1 MIARHVSGRAVLIML
16 VAGLV
21 GGSAACGP
29 RGSAAGDAAADS
41 SAVADSVA
49 PSDSV
54 APRADSTATDA
65 DSASTKAPAP
75 SPAPTSAETKAPT
88 VGRDSAF
95 GPKFVVDSTGKV
107 TPIGTKKKP

>member
-1 MIARHVSGRAVLIML
+1 MIARHVSGRAVFLML

-21 GGSAACGP
+21 GGAAACGP

-49 PSDSV
+49 PPDSL
-54 APRADSTATDA
+54 AARADSTATDA
-65 DSASTKAPAP
+65 DSGSTKARA
-75 SPAPTSAETKAPT
+75 PAPTSAETKAPT